1 MLAVYLVLYP
11 AVVSLGVHVICGV
24 VLFTP
29 SVVHDASVSKEFTTD
44 KRKIESVAA
53 PTVPENNTFTAYYG
67 YDGYDTTRIS
77 SNPTPF
83 LEKRGIKRMLYGY
96 TLGKEKQ
103 GDFAMKVLFR
113 QDNYTELPVEEDFSR
128 TTLAQDIEKTRYD
141 LEIAYAGFDNA
152 TEPDMI
158 DCYIYQVNSLLKRY
172 TYLTSLAEKERAE
185 VPELCPK
192 SPIRTLISHVFG

>member
-1 MLAVYLVLYP
+1 MLSVR
-11 AVVSLGVHVICGV
+11 VSSS
-24 VLFTP
+24 P
-29 SVVHDASVSKEFTTD
+29 S
-44 KRKIESVAA
+44 
-53 PTVPENNTFTAYYG
+53 
-67 YDGYDTTRIS
+67 
-77 SNPTPF
+77 PF

-113 QDNYTELPVEEDFSR
+113 QGNYTELPVEEDFSR